1 MVKRTQFIGCY
12 QRIIWVCFTILGGLP
27 FKGLKSFNLLSG
39 PKYASI
45 TMDILR
51 ATEVM
56 GKEDIIIFSTP
67 HRLLPKKQNKPKQ
80 KQVATKWSRAI

>member
-1 MVKRTQFIGCY
+1 MVKRTQFVGCY
-12 QRIIWVCFTILGGLP
+12 QRIIWVCFTILGGLS

-51 ATEVM
+51 VTEVM
-56 GKEDIIIFSTP
+56 GKEDIIIFSP
-67 HRLLPKKQNKPKQ
+67 PKNKTNQSKS
-80 KQVATKWSRAI
+80 K

>member
-1 MVKRTQFIGCY
+1 MVKRTQFVGCY
-12 QRIIWVCFTILGGLP
+12 QRIILVCFTILGGLS
-27 FKGLKSFNLLSG
+27 FKGLKSSNLLSG

-56 GKEDIIIFSTP
+56 GKEVIPIFSTL
-67 HRLLPKKQNKPKQ
+67 HRLPPQKTKQTKTKQ
-80 KQVATKWSRAI
+80 TKTKASSN

>member
-1 MVKRTQFIGCY
+1 MVKRTQFVGCY
-12 QRIIWVCFTILGGLP
+12 QRIIWVCFTILGGLS

-51 ATEVM
+51 VTEVM

-67 HRLLPKKQNKPKQ
+67 PPPTPQ
-80 KQVATKWSRAI
+80 KTKHTKAKASSN

>member
-1 MVKRTQFIGCY
+1 MVKRTQFVGCY
-12 QRIIWVCFTILGGLP
+12 QRIIWVCFTILGGLS

-51 ATEVM
+51 ATELM

-67 HRLLPKKQNKPKQ
+67 PPPTPQKTKQ
-80 KQVATKWSRAI
+80 TKAKASSN

>member
-1 MVKRTQFIGCY
+1 MVKRTQFVGCY
-12 QRIIWVCFTILGGLP
+12 QRIILVCFTILGGLS

-67 HRLLPKKQNKPKQ
+67 PPPTPQKNKTNQNKTNENKS
-80 KQVATKWSRAI
+80 K

>member
-1 MVKRTQFIGCY
+1 MVKRTQFVGCY
-12 QRIIWVCFTILGGLP
+12 QRIIWVCFTILGGLS

-56 GKEDIIIFSTP
+56 GKEDITIFSTP
-67 HRLLPKKQNKPKQ
+67 DRLPPKKTKHTKTKQ
-80 KQVATKWSRAI
+80 TKTKASSN

>member
-1 MVKRTQFIGCY
+1 MVKRTQFVGCY
-12 QRIIWVCFTILGGLP
+12 QRIIWVCFTILGGLS

-56 GKEDIIIFSTP
+56 GKEDIIIFST
-67 HRLLPKKQNKPKQ
+67 LPTAYPPKNKTNQSKS
-80 KQVATKWSRAI
+80 K